1 MSNLIPK
8 MQGSNQA
15 GGVCASWNSGTES
28 ITTTFNNC
36 CICKCSRR
44 GGQGHPTVRERSAGH
59 RLLWLVLFFSF
70 LFQFFETQFLR
81 VALATLSA
89 QPLSALQ
96 CHSLLFTEHLSTLTA
111 QQSSEASST
120 LFLLCPA
127 TWSCTASFSFQSN
140 RSRFE
145 SQSPPPKSCH
155 KPP

>member
-1 MSNLIPK
+1 MWAQYHPS
-8 MQGSNQA
+8 
-15 GGVCASWNSGTES
+15 
-28 ITTTFNNC
+28 
-36 CICKCSRR
+36 CS
-44 GGQGHPTVRERSAGH
+44 V
-59 RLLWLVLFFSF
+59 FFS
-70 LFQFFETQFLR
+70 
-81 VALATLSA
+81 